1 MASATTV
8 CLQTALATKKR
19 REVVT
24 PVTVNMPRRG
34 EESKKERFDARLD
47 VWQHFQHSYHPTKTL
62 GTFQRA
68 KVQEQIDQEK
78 TRAW

>member
-1 MASATTV
+1 MACATTV

-24 PVTVNMPRRG
+24 PVTVNMPGRG

-47 VWQHFQHSYHPTKTL
+47 VWQHFQTTQLLCVYA
-62 GTFQRA
+62 R
-68 KVQEQIDQEK
+68 
-78 TRAW
+78 